1 MKMFK
6 KHVSV
11 VLAVLMIVSLV
22 AIVPVSAES
31 GIRYKFLGDGTIA
44 VVNSYPVPAE
54 IDGHTVSAIQYDP
67 NSQLNYDP
75 QKLTSI
81 EIPDTVSFIQS
92 GAFENTPYYNDENN
106 WEDGVLYIGKH
117 LIKAK
122 DTISGEYHIKEG
134 TLTIDDYAFF
144 NCKNLTSVVIPD
156 SVRSINRAA
165 FAGCTNLSNIEIHN
179 GTVRMG
185 DNVLSGTAYYNNSQN
200 WENDALYLGTTLM
213 NVKENYRNELIIKDG
228 TTGVAAYAMDRCNG
242 ITGVKFPESLEY
254 LEYLPFGISAP
265 EKLTNIEIPDSV
277 TYMGESAFSGFYN
290 LKSITI
296 GSGVKVIPSRCF
308 VGCYSLEE
316 IRFRGAIDEV
326 YTESYIISTA
336 KRVYVNSVDD
346 WLNTTK
352 VALDLSGSE
361 SGPAFGSSFDLY
373 IGDELVTDLVI
384 PDSVTQIDKYEFT
397 NCKSLKSVTIPE
409 SVTKINN
416 LAFDNS
422 NSITDIYYYG
432 DKSEWEAI
440 GVGNISGKTIHYNTP
455 RPTEPPTTEEPTTLP
470 EETTVPEAETTES
483 VETTLPQ
490 SETTE
495 PVETTL
501 PESETTE
508 PVETSVPVTEKTEPT
523 TAKPTEPETDKPTE
537 PATTEPVTGAPTE
550 PVTTE
555 PATDKP
561 TEPVVTEPKPTTP
574 EPTTHVVVSKKIN
587 PVKVTVKAKTVKLK
601 KLKKKAQTVKAITV
615 KNAQGKITY
624 KLVKKGSTAKI
635 FKLAKINSKGVIT
648 FSKWKKAKKGNYK
661 LKVKITAAGNSE
673 YKKKIVNKI
682 VEIKIK

>member
-22 AIVPVSAES
+22 AIVPVSAE
-31 GIRYKFLGDGTIA
+31 YKAKYKYVGDGTLEIS
-44 VVNSYPVPAE
+44 SYPIPAE
-54 IDGHTVSAIQYDP
+54 IDGHTVSTIAHEAFKDS
-67 NSQLNYDP
+67 N
-75 QKLTSI
+75 LTSI
-81 EIPDTVSFIQS
+81 EIPDTVSVIQS

-134 TLTIDDYAFF
+134 TLTIAEGAFF

-156 SVRSINRAA
+156 SVRSINKAA
-165 FAGCTNLSNIEIHN
+165 FANCTNLSNIEIHN

-228 TTGVAAYAMDRCNG
+228 TTGVAAYAMDRCNE
-242 ITGVKFPESLEY
+242 ITGVKFPDSLEY
-254 LEYLPFGISAP
+254 LEFFPFGYSY
-265 EKLTNIEIPDSV
+265 KDFVTSLEIPDSV
-277 TYMGESAFSGFYN
+277 TFIGYGAFSGFNN

-296 GSGVKVIPSRCF
+296 GSGVKVIPSNCF
-308 VGCYSLEE
+308 EACNSLEE
-316 IRFRGAIDEV
+316 IHFRGAFDEI
-326 YTESYIISTA
+326 YINYSTA
-336 KRVYVNSVDD
+336 KRVYVNSADD
-346 WLNTTK
+346 WLNSTK

-361 SGPAFGSSFDLY
+361 REPAFGSSFDLF

-432 DKSEWEAI
+432 DKSEWEATGI
-440 GVGNISGKTIHYNTP
+440 GNISGKTIHYNTP

-470 EETTVPEAETTES
+470 EETTVPEAETTEP

-682 VEIKIK
+682 VKIKIK